1 MAKLKILT
9 GGSAGKEFLIERL
22 DTNIGRDK
30 SNDIVLD
37 EPDVSRR
44 HAQIRREND
53 RYEIIDQ
60 GSSNGTSI
68 NERLISSCELKD
80 GDLIKFGG
88 LELAFYAEAVAAGP
102 VEAEPE
108 EVSAGG
114 SVEAKASFIRFGVGS
129 DEDMQKLSGV
139 QDKFGP
145 FLMDKTVTLNKIIDF
160 EGIPLKVIKVK
171 PVSGGVIDSATEVDV
186 ALMQGDSEKRPVVSG
201 ELQKAGSL
209 ERFLAYLIDVA
220 VIFVMMFVTIV
231 LAKTIH
237 GIFLILYIA
246 IPVYFLLRDGMFKK
260 FPGQSI
266 GKKVLKII
274 VVNADTK
281 EPAGLLDS
289 LKRQIFM
296 MIPVLNLVECI
307 MILTNPDGRRLGDNT
322 AGTIVV
328 KKG

>member
-1 MAKLKILT
+1 MKMAKLKILT

-44 HAQIRREND
+44 HMQIRREND

-80 GDLIKFGG
+80 GDLIKLGG
-88 LELAFYAEAVAAGP
+88 LELAFYTEAVAAEQ
-102 VEAEPE
+102 VKAEPE

-114 SVEAKASFIRFGVGS
+114 SVEAKASFIRFGAGS

-139 QDKFGP
+139 QDKFAP

-186 ALMQGDSEKRPVVSG
+186 SLMQGEPEKRKAVSG

-220 VIFVMMFVTIV
+220 VIFV
-231 LAKTIH
+231 
-237 GIFLILYIA
+237 
-246 IPVYFLLRDGMFKK
+246 
-260 FPGQSI
+260 
-266 GKKVLKII
+266 
-274 VVNADTK
+274 
-281 EPAGLLDS
+281 
-289 LKRQIFM
+289 
-296 MIPVLNLVECI
+296 
-307 MILTNPDGRRLGDNT
+307 
-322 AGTIVV
+322 
-328 KKG
+328 